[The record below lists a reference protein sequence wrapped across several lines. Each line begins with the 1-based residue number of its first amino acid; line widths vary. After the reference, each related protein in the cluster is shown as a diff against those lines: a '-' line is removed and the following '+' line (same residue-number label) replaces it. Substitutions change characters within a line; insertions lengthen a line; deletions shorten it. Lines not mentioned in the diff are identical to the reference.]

1 MAAVWRS
8 LSWLAGACC
17 CLPVCLPSPT
27 SSSGHCAMTC
37 AAALTASE
45 HMSATR
51 LHMCAGPAR
60 GLMSL
65 MCYRT
70 RCMRWHHRCWWWL
83 AMTGRSI
90 AGARHFAKICC
101 LLHDTAATQQHV
113 ECLAST
119 RTCFSCAV
127 AVLLANCRRAAAAAF
142 QEAVGRLG
150 NFPHGMGIIAVADY
164 FSVGNISQVRWAPEI
179 WRPCAQRVLRS
190 CGLSIIWHIA
200 SSMHL

>member
-1 MAAVWRS
+1 MAAVLRS

-27 SSSGHCAMTC
+27 SSSGHCATTC
-37 AAALTASE
+37 AAAHTASE

-83 AMTGRSI
+83 AMTARSI
-90 AGARHFAKICC
+90 AGARHVAKICC
-101 LLHDTAATQQHV
+101 LLHDTAATQHV
-113 ECLAST
+113 ECMAST
-119 RTCFSCAV
+119 LMCFFCAV
-127 AVLLANCRRAAAAAF
+127 AVLLAKACCCSS
-142 QEAVGRLG
+142 
-150 NFPHGMGIIAVADY
+150 FPRGSWSPGQLPSWHGHH
-164 FSVGNISQVRWAPEI
+164 RH
-179 WRPCAQRVLRS
+179 C
-190 CGLSIIWHIA
+190 
-200 SSMHL
+200 